1 MGSRRAGRRRKAA
14 SGRSLAV
21 VGGLSLAGVA
31 AVALTFSGPKAPPD
45 YRSPVDVAP
54 AAADVPAPETSAGA
68 DPARTPSAGP
78 SSAGPS
84 SDATAPDDAAP
95 VAGGTVAV
103 VLGDGLSA
111 TPAQDTSFACAAVVR
126 RGWQCRSFAAA
137 GSGYLSRGD
146 DGTYLDQLAK
156 AGSLDDVGLVV
167 VSGGGVD
174 RTASADAARDA
185 AERLVARAVYTFPA
199 ATIVLVPP
207 FDTGGGSGPGGTAIR
222 DVLRGEADGREVRFA
237 DATGW
242 FRDVPAVLADDGRS
256 LTAKAAAVAVQR
268 LSAVV
273 PAVADA
279 G

>member
-1 MGSRRAGRRRKAA
+1 M
-14 SGRSLAV
+14 
-21 VGGLSLAGVA
+21 GGLSLAGVA

-54 AAADVPAPETSAGA
+54 AAADVPAPGTTGGA
-68 DPARTPSAGP
+68 DPSQTPSAGG
-78 SSAGPS
+78 SAA
-84 SDATAPDDAAP
+84 ATTAPDGAAPDDAAP
-95 VAGGTVAV
+95 DDAEPATGGTVAV

-111 TPAQDTSFACAAVVR
+111 TPAKDSAFACAAVVR
-126 RGWQCRSFAAA
+126 RGWECRSFAAA

-174 RTASADAARDA
+174 RTASADAARGA

-237 DATGW
+237 DPAGW
-242 FRDVPAVLADDGRS
+242 FRDLPAVLADDGRS
-256 LTAKAAAVAVQR
+256 LTAKAASAAAQR

>member
-1 MGSRRAGRRRKAA
+1 MGSRRTSRRRKAA

-31 AVALTFSGPKAPPD
+31 AVALTFSGPKAPPE

-54 AAADVPAPETSAGA
+54 AAADVPSPVT
-68 DPARTPSAGP
+68 
-78 SSAGPS
+78 SSA
-84 SDATAPDDAAP
+84 AAPTPTPTPAPAADDAA
-95 VAGGTVAV
+95 AASGTVAV

-111 TPAQDTSFACAAVVR
+111 TPAKDASFACAAVVR

-146 DGTYLDQLAK
+146 DGTYLDQLAR
-156 AGSLDDVGLVV
+156 AGSLEDVGLVV

-174 RTASADAARDA
+174 RTASADAARGA

-207 FDTGGGSGPGGTAIR
+207 FDTGTGAGPGGTAIR

-237 DATGW
+237 DPAGW

-256 LTAKAAAVAVQR
+256 LTARAASVAAQR

-273 PAVADA
+273 PPAADA
-279 G
+279 AG

>member
-1 MGSRRAGRRRKAA
+1 MGSRRTGRRRKAA
-14 SGRSLAV
+14 SGRSVAV

-31 AVALTFSGPKAPPD
+31 AVALTFSGPKAPPE

-54 AAADVPAPETSAGA
+54 AAADAPAPGTTAGA

-78 SSAGPS
+78 SS
-84 SDATAPDDAAP
+84 DATAPDNAAL
-95 VAGGTVAV
+95 ATGGTVAV

-111 TPAQDTSFACAAVVR
+111 TPAKDTSFACAAVVR
-126 RGWQCRSFAAA
+126 RGWQCRIFASA

-156 AGSLDDVGLVV
+156 AGALDDVGLVV

-174 RTASADAARDA
+174 RTASADAARGA

-207 FDTGGGSGPGGTAIR
+207 FDTGAGSGPGGTAIR

-237 DATGW
+237 DPAGW
-242 FRDVPAVLADDGRS
+242 FRDVPAVLADGGRA
-256 LTAKAAAVAVQR
+256 LTPKAAAVAAQR